1 MDPIV
6 VPTRSSDIG
15 MRQVKSLVMVAPEER
30 WTVLAEGLPA
40 LLKSAESLYA
50 ASRAIKDQDRA
61 REILEGHAEEEAAK
75 ILILLDFVRCPP
87 GFSAEAQ
94 RGLARFYD
102 HGTRLMYA
110 QACTWRPTDVNELRR
125 YVDRE
130 RRSHYLEGYAG
141 EYILPN
147 SQVFARE
154 ARLYADL
161 VRNQDGSFVW
171 NDPTEM
177 LAGGGSWHFPP
188 AVIKVARALSK
199 VGAFSVQGLEI
210 IHRLWSAKPFVGPEH
225 AQESDG
231 LIQQTLAALIDA
243 GLPSVEADQPDA
255 QTIFGC
261 WQMPMY
267 AIDTK
272 RVQVNLE
279 DLHAAQERELYA
291 QM

>member
-6 VPTRSSDIG
+6 VPTQSSDIG
-15 MRQVKSLVMVAPEER
+15 MRQVKSLVMVAPEQR
-30 WTVLAEGLPA
+30 CTILAEGLPV
-40 LLKSAESLYA
+40 LLKSAEGLYA
-50 ASRAIKDQDRA
+50 ASRAIKDEDRA

-75 ILILLDFVRCPP
+75 ILILLDFVRCPL
-87 GFSAEAQ
+87 GLSAEAQ
-94 RGLARFYD
+94 RVLSRFYD
-102 HGTRLMYA
+102 HGTRLIYA

-177 LAGGGSWHFPP
+177 FTGGDSWHFPP
-188 AVIKVARALSK
+188 AVIKVARALAK

-210 IHRLWSAKPFVGPEH
+210 IHRLWSAQPFVGPEH

-231 LIQQTLAALIDA
+231 LIQQTLATLIDA
-243 GLPSVEADQPDA
+243 GLPSAEADQPDA
-255 QTIFGC
+255 QTIYGY
-261 WQMPMY
+261 WQLPMY

-272 RVQVNLE
+272 RVQINLE

>member
-1 MDPIV
+1 MNTIV
-6 VPTRSSDIG
+6 VPTQSSDIG
-15 MRQVKSLVMVAPEER
+15 MRQVKSLVMVAPGQR
-30 WTVLAEGLPA
+30 WTVLAEGLPV
-40 LLKSAESLYA
+40 LLKSAEGLYA
-50 ASRAIKDQDRA
+50 ASRAIKDEDRA

-75 ILILLDFVRCPP
+75 ILVLLDFVRCPL
-87 GFSAEAQ
+87 GLSAEAQ
-94 RGLARFYD
+94 RVLSRFYD
-102 HGTRLMYA
+102 HGTRLIYA

-154 ARLYADL
+154 ARLHADL
-161 VRNQDGSFVW
+161 LRNQDGSFVW

-177 LAGGGSWHFPP
+177 FASGGSWHFPP
-188 AVIKVARALSK
+188 AVIKVARALAK

-210 IHRLWSAKPFVGPEH
+210 IHRLWSAKPFVGPEY
-225 AQESDG
+225 AQEADG

-243 GLPSVEADQPDA
+243 GLPSAEADQPDA
-255 QTIFGC
+255 QTIYSY